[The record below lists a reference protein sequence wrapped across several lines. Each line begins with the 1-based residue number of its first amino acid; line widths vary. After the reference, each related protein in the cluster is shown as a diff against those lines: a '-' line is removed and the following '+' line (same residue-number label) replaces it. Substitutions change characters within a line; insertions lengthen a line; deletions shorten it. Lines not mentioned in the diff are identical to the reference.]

1 MTDPAGPSTT
11 VVQVAAGADRARVV
25 LRSGAIAA
33 RILERGP
40 RYARVGLIA
49 AGALLLGGDAVDLRI
64 SVDADCTLELEDIGG
79 TVAYDGHGERAWWSS
94 RIDVGDRGICT
105 WHGLPFVVADGADV
119 DRSTVAELG
128 EDAALLLRETLVL
141 GRSGEQGGAIRARTR
156 IAVDGAPALIE
167 HLDLEGREPIPGV
180 LGSDRVLDSV
190 VLIGCEPAGDTSAWR
205 TEGMT
210 VLHPERGGI
219 VVRAIVDAA
228 HLGDLT
234 PGWAALREELLHE
247 A

>member
-1 MTDPAGPSTT
+1 
-11 VVQVAAGADRARVV
+11 
-25 LRSGAIAA
+25 
-33 RILERGP
+33 
-40 RYARVGLIA
+40 
-49 AGALLLGGDAVDLRI
+49 
-64 SVDADCTLELEDIGG
+64 
-79 TVAYDGHGERAWWSS
+79 
-94 RIDVGDRGICT
+94 
-105 WHGLPFVVADGADV
+105 
-119 DRSTVAELG
+119 
-128 EDAALLLRETLVL
+128 
-141 GRSGEQGGAIRARTR
+141 
-156 IAVDGAPALIE
+156 
-167 HLDLEGREPIPGV
+167 
-180 LGSDRVLDSV
+180 V